1 MVLSCVAYG
10 CSNHNR
16 MINKPGFYR
25 FPNNNPELRK
35 RWINAC
41 KRVNKD
47 GSPWNPTSKNV
58 YICGDHF
65 IGGNFLVFSSIY
77 ILQFVGFEYLGCSIA
92 IYIYLIFFIHFY

>member
-1 MVLSCVAYG
+1 MVLSCSAYG

-25 FPNNNPELRK
+25 LPNNNPGLRK

-58 YICGDHF
+58 YLCGDHF
-65 IGGNFLVFSSIY
+65 IGGTFIFDLFITY
-77 ILQFVGFEYLGCSIA
+77 IFDL
-92 IYIYLIFFIHFY
+92 